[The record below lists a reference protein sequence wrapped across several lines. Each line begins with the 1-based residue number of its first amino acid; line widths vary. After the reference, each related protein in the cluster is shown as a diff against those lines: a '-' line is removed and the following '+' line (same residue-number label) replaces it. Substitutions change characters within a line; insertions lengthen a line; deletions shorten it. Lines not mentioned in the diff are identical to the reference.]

1 MKTNMAKAASIL
13 LSIMLI
19 VAMIPISSSAE
30 STVVSYQL
38 TGNKGAVITM
48 QDNVRSLQ
56 VSNAKL
62 ASAEFTGNTVIVTA
76 KEGAVGTITVTVNGI
91 DFEVPLGYT
100 TFILDNDRVTVY
112 EGKDTNYEVYGILSN
127 DANEHTLNKTQSTD
141 GTITYTKSDDG
152 AVANINIKKAGGIYV
167 FGGNSENMSIT
178 VNKAA
183 ESNAYILLAGL
194 DLKSAITAP
203 ITVKKESTSKVY
215 IKALAGTT
223 STLSDTAFNN
233 ADTYGSTEDGG
244 DGTNA
249 EYAESAVIKGK
260 SNSSII
266 LTGKGTLNVNCESK
280 NAVKVGEYGTL
291 TVEKLTLNVQS
302 AKNGLSCDN
311 ELIIESGTLDIS
323 ANGGDAVRSDPDAVN
338 ADAGCKGCITINGGD
353 ITICASSDGIQ
364 AAQDINIYGGNFI
377 IKTGS
382 GYDDKT
388 FNKDTMSCK
397 GIKAS
402 FNADTDS
409 NTETTENTTES
420 TNTINIYGGTFNMN
434 TADDAVHS
442 DGYIN
447 ILGGMFDIYTGDDGV
462 HADTS
467 LTLGEQ
473 GGDDGVIVIN
483 VISSYEGLEAG
494 NIYIYSGTY
503 NVTASDDGINAAGG
517 NSGNDNFN
525 PGGGPGGGNF
535 GHGGN
540 RPRPGDNNGGF
551 NPGNGGNGNAD
562 YSINIYGGN
571 VYVNSNGDGLDSN
584 GNLNLEGG
592 NIIVWGQEAGH
603 DNSPLDCDG
612 TCYINGA
619 TVFAA
624 GGNQMND
631 GYPTNGSQSY
641 ITSKNTGFYANSIIN
656 VTDAS
661 NNVVFSSKTPKYVNW
676 ILYSSPN
683 TTSSYNITSGT
694 SSVCTVT
701 FDANGHGTAPSSQTV
716 SYGGFVTRPND
727 LTADGYTFTGWYAD
741 KECSTSYD
749 YSSKVTSSFTLYGGW
764 NLVQEDDDT
773 DTDTETEVA
782 TDTSTDHTDDTD
794 EEGFEVKFSVENTKI
809 NVYYTQDYTKADAEN
824 VTVAYSR
831 NSESGKEDR
840 SGDGQVNFAVIPQDG
855 YKVTKVSAE
864 GSYKNLKTPEE
875 IGTDNIY
882 RLTKI
887 TGEVTVTVTTEKIE
901 KTSDISTDTTT
912 DTEDNGYKVTF
923 NAENAYVNVYY
934 TQDYTKSDEENV
946 TEAYSRNSET
956 GAKDSTGNGQVSFS
970 VEPHEG
976 YKLTKISA
984 DGSFKNLKTPE
995 DLGTENIYRLTK
1007 ITGEVTV
1014 TVITEKIEETSDT
1027 LTDTA
1032 KDTEDKGYKVT
1043 FDAENVSVNVY
1054 YTQDYTKADEEN
1066 VTEAYSRNSET
1077 GAKDSTGN
1085 GQVSFS
1091 VEPHEGYKLTKIS
1104 ADGNFKNLKTPENLG
1119 TVNIYRLTKITGE
1132 VTVTILAEAVV
1143 DNTDTELNTDTTTQ
1157 TDTEPNT
1164 DTTTQTD
1171 TESNTDTTTQTDTEP
1186 NTDTTTQ
1193 TDTESNTD
1201 TTIQTDTEPNT
1212 DTTTQTDTEPSTDT
1226 TTQTDTEPNTDTTT
1240 QTDTEPN
1247 TDTTTQTDTEPNT
1260 DTTTQTDTEPNTDT
1274 TTQTDTETDT
1284 QKNTDDTPK
1293 RMYGDINGDGKITA
1307 QDSLILQRYTIS
1319 LAKLDDNALAAAD
1332 VNNDGKITGADC
1344 LVILRYTI
1352 KMKNTGRTGEYI
1364 L

>member
-1 MKTNMAKAASIL
+1 M
-13 LSIMLI
+13 
-19 VAMIPISSSAE
+19 
-30 STVVSYQL
+30 
-38 TGNKGAVITM
+38 
-48 QDNVRSLQ
+48 
-56 VSNAKL
+56 
-62 ASAEFTGNTVIVTA
+62 
-76 KEGAVGTITVTVNGI
+76 
-91 DFEVPLGYT
+91 
-100 TFILDNDRVTVY
+100 
-112 EGKDTNYEVYGILSN
+112 
-127 DANEHTLNKTQSTD
+127 
-141 GTITYTKSDDG
+141 
-152 AVANINIKKAGGIYV
+152 
-167 FGGNSENMSIT
+167 
-178 VNKAA
+178 
-183 ESNAYILLAGL
+183 
-194 DLKSAITAP
+194 
-203 ITVKKESTSKVY
+203 
-215 IKALAGTT
+215 
-223 STLSDTAFNN
+223 SDTAFNN

-503 NVTASDDGINAAGG
+503 NVTASDDGINVAGG

-535 GHGGN
+535 GPGGN

-773 DTDTETEVA
+773 DTDTDTETEVA

-912 DTEDNGYKVTF
+912 DTEDNGYK
-923 NAENAYVNVYY
+923 E
-934 TQDYTKSDEENV
+934 
-946 TEAYSRNSET
+946 RNR
-956 GAKDSTGNGQVSFS
+956 G
-970 VEPHEG
+970 
-976 YKLTKISA
+976 I
-984 DGSFKNLKTPE
+984 FKK
-995 DLGTENIYRLTK
+995 
-1007 ITGEVTV
+1007 
-1014 TVITEKIEETSDT
+1014 
-1027 LTDTA
+1027 
-1032 KDTEDKGYKVT
+1032 
-1043 FDAENVSVNVY
+1043 
-1054 YTQDYTKADEEN
+1054 Q
-1066 VTEAYSRNSET
+1066 RN
-1077 GAKDSTGN
+1077 
-1085 GQVSFS
+1085 
-1091 VEPHEGYKLTKIS
+1091 
-1104 ADGNFKNLKTPENLG
+1104 
-1119 TVNIYRLTKITGE
+1119 R
-1132 VTVTILAEAVV
+1132 
-1143 DNTDTELNTDTTTQ
+1143 
-1157 TDTEPNT
+1157 
-1164 DTTTQTD
+1164 
-1171 TESNTDTTTQTDTEP
+1171 
-1186 NTDTTTQ
+1186 
-1193 TDTESNTD
+1193 
-1201 TTIQTDTEPNT
+1201 
-1212 DTTTQTDTEPSTDT
+1212 
-1226 TTQTDTEPNTDTTT
+1226 
-1240 QTDTEPN
+1240 
-1247 TDTTTQTDTEPNT
+1247 
-1260 DTTTQTDTEPNTDT
+1260 
-1274 TTQTDTETDT
+1274 
-1284 QKNTDDTPK
+1284 
-1293 RMYGDINGDGKITA
+1293 
-1307 QDSLILQRYTIS
+1307 
-1319 LAKLDDNALAAAD
+1319 
-1332 VNNDGKITGADC
+1332 C
-1344 LVILRYTI
+1344 
-1352 KMKNTGRTGEYI
+1352 
-1364 L
+1364 